1 MCVCVCVVC
10 VCVCVCVCVR
20 ACERV
25 RPWRRRLVPQNESG
39 LSLWRERQ
47 EHEERAAEGKGGSQ
61 EVRKQSD
68 IFACHLERRETG
80 KSAERD
86 RKKDRLDK
94 NTNKLVKTSTH
105 MRASVVPTLPPPG

>member
-1 MCVCVCVVC
+1 MASAVS
-10 VCVCVCVCVR
+10 
-20 ACERV
+20 APERKWAEPV
-25 RPWRRRLVPQNESG
+25 EG
-39 LSLWRERQ
+39 ETGA
-47 EHEERAAEGKGGSQ
+47 HEERAAEGKGGSQ
-61 EVRKQSD
+61 EVRKPSD